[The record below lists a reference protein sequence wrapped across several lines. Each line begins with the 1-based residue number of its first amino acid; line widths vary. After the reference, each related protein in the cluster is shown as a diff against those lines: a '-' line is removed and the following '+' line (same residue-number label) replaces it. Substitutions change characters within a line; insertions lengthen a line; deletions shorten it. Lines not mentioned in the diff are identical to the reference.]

1 MNNTELK
8 KNAEHYDD
16 PTPACSLAKPETGD
30 VYDCGGTLS
39 LILKNH
45 GPFSTVLIL
54 TDNDFPRNIKLQ
66 TSRGTKWTD
75 PRLTTY
81 RWHDKIGKY
90 EETLSAESIALV
102 TAAMEEALGV
112 NPRPTSKEYMTG
124 LERLTTQIEEYHEEL
139 EALKATLDNEK
150 RARAAAEFEAV
161 RAKNQ
166 LDLLRGMYDDL
177 LSRALGE
184 A

>member
-16 PTPACSLAKPETGD
+16 PTPACSLAKPEPGD
-30 VYDCGGTLS
+30 IYISGDNLA

-45 GPFSTVLIL
+45 GPFSTVLVL
-54 TDNDFPRNIKLQ
+54 TDNDFPRNLKLQ
-66 TSRGTKWTD
+66 TSKGPKWTD

-81 RWHDKIGKY
+81 RWHDKLGKY
-90 EETLSAESIALV
+90 EETLSAEDIAIV

-112 NPRPTSKEYMTG
+112 NTRPTSKEYMTG
-124 LERLTTQIEEYHEEL
+124 SERLTNQIEEYHKEL
-139 EALKATLDNEK
+139 VVMKATLDDEK